1 MRTSAQPQEGVVIGK
16 RGEARRASNEVSL
29 SPSALGAVSSPAYTP
44 LLSPHSVS
52 RIQKR
57 KMALR
62 EEFLPPVNVL
72 VVEDN
77 MVNQRI
83 LSTFMMRKKIQYDL
97 ARDGRGR
104 WKNGGVVIFISFS
117 WTFSCRKYPGW
128 K

>member
-117 WTFSCRKYPGW
+117 WTFSCQ
-128 K
+128 